1 MAEEKMSLIDSLVF
15 ALVCALLT
23 AAAYIIAFGAIYGP
37 FAFATY
43 WFLFR

>member
-1 MAEEKMSLIDSLVF
+1 MAHNFVF

-37 FAFATY
+37 FVFAIY
-43 WFLFR
+43 WFLLR